1 MKLPTGYECNDAFCD
16 LRKSV
21 ERMKVKPEAE
31 KILNLP
37 ELAPAPKGQESNVL
51 YKKTL
56 QERLNTKL
64 AQDAKNKIVAKNYD
78 LKNIFNKIQTGRSLS
93 KTESEKYRVGDN
105 GEPWKTN
112 KDPYSMA
119 KIDPLDNLFEKYD
132 RELSEATSRKAI
144 QENFF
149 MLDNEA
155 KASLKHLK
163 EKPANKYDEDEINI
177 D

>member
-1 MKLPTGYECNDAFCD
+1 
-16 LRKSV
+16 
-21 ERMKVKPEAE
+21 
-31 KILNLP
+31 
-37 ELAPAPKGQESNVL
+37 
-51 YKKTL
+51 
-56 QERLNTKL
+56 
-64 AQDAKNKIVAKNYD
+64 
-78 LKNIFNKIQTGRSLS
+78 
-93 KTESEKYRVGDN
+93 
-105 GEPWKTN
+105 
-112 KDPYSMA
+112 MA

-149 MLDNEA
+149 MLDSEA